1 MAVAEW
7 RVMLVGS
14 HNKQQTVFP
23 ICTVTAVF
31 PGEHNGFLVV
41 KVKVSLVE
49 LTGPVAYIQQVEANS
64 KSAAKITAVP
74 NRGWVPL
81 LILLIKA
88 TRVVTLLGGRR
99 VNLPSQSVLSRL
111 I

>member
-7 RVMLVGS
+7 RVMIVGS
-14 HNKQQTVFP
+14 HKKQQTVFP
-23 ICTVTAVF
+23 ICTVTALF
-31 PGEHNGFLVV
+31 PGEHNGLLVV
-41 KVKVSLVE
+41 NVKVSLAE
-49 LTGPVAYIQQVEANS
+49 LTGPVAYIQQVEANP
-64 KSAAKITAVP
+64 KSAAKITPVL

-88 TRVVTLLGGRR
+88 TRVVTLLEGRR
-99 VNLPSQSVLSRL
+99 VNLPSQFVL